1 MSLKNWLLNDKL
13 SLGVILGLIIPVPAG
28 LLFAVILRLVQ
39 VNFLILG
46 ETRLINMFLLGIAI
60 NIVLIR
66 YYILNL
72 RFENTAKGLLI
83 ITVTSVVVFFIFLR
97 NSNFALPF

>member
-28 LLFAVILRLVQ
+28 LFFAVILRLVQ